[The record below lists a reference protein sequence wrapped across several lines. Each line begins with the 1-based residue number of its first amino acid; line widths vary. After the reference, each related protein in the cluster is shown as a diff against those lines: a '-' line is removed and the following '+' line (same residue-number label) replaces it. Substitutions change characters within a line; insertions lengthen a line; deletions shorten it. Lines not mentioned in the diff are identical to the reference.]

1 MGYQMASFSMAE
13 LVSQAENEGVTL
25 AEVIA
30 RTMTK
35 MDMDQAQAKIES
47 QIAKN
52 YAGISDFMSEI
63 SVPSI
68 EEILEAGFN
77 GFGVEFAAELPLS
90 DESGLA

>member
-1 MGYQMASFSMAE
+1 MASLSMAE
-13 LVSQAENEGVTL
+13 LASQAESEGVTL

-35 MDMDQAQAKIES
+35 KDMDRAQARIES

-63 SVPSI
+63 SVPSLD
-68 EEILEAGFN
+68 EILDSGFN
-77 GFGVEFAAELPLS
+77 GFGVEFAPELPLS
-90 DESGLA
+90 DENALA